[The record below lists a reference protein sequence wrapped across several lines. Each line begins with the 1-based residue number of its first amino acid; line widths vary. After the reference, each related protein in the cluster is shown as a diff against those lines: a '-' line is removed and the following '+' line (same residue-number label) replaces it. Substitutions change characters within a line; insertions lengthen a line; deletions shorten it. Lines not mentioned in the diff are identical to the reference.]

1 MVAVCDPLDRFERK
15 LDLEAHAADILEQVG
30 RMGTWDI
37 YEYANAESRKD
48 RLTSF

>member
-15 LDLEAHAADILEQVG
+15 LDLEAHAADLMEQVG

-37 YEYANAESRKD
+37 YANAESRKD